1 MANSIKVNVKDLS
14 PAQVIAAVAELTPR
28 IEYDPK
34 WANGT
39 GYYDGLTAVPFEG
52 TYVRHFIDQADRIGL
67 ILPTRAGN
75 LVLFQRFTAGE
86 AGVVVS
92 NCHENLRGI
101 CRMLG
106 FGSSVERIAIWR
118 VLPWLGGPN
127 DDVWHIHENS
137 SELAESISTL

>member
-1 MANSIKVNVKDLS
+1 MSNSIKVNVKWLN
-14 PAQVIAAVAELTPR
+14 PAQVIAAVAELTPKV
-28 IEYDPK
+28 EFDPK

-75 LVLFQRFTAGE
+75 LVMFQRFTAGD
-86 AGVVVS
+86 AGVVVA
-92 NCHENLRGI
+92 NYHENLRGI

-106 FGSSVERIAIWR
+106 FGSIVSRESIWR
-118 VLPWLGGPN
+118 VLPWLGGP
-127 DDVWHIHENS
+127 DEAVWHIHENS
-137 SELAESISTL
+137 SELAAAISTL